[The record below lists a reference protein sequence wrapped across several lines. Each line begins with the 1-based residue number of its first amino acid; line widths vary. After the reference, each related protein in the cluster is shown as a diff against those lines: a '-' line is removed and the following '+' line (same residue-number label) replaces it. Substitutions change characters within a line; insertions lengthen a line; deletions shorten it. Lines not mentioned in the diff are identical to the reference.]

1 MAKERFRGSRLWI
14 VAGMLVLACGPGAAV
29 SHAADGAIG
38 QWRFD
43 EGVGQVAFDDGPFAL
58 DGRLGAQPGADA
70 GDPQRIPGAS
80 GGALRFDGTQFVR
93 LPQAGELQP
102 ARLTVEAVVRGDTAP
117 GPFRYV
123 LSQGAD
129 ACFAGS
135 YGLYTGGADGMAFYV
150 YDGSRFVVSPTAAPE
165 DVWNGRWH
173 HVAGVF
179 DGSTLRLY
187 VDGRPVG
194 DPTPAPLS
202 IAYALTSTD
211 AYIGIYQGSCRLAL
225 RGDVDLVREWA
236 QPLDGGAIAALAD
249 AALASPAITPPSG
262 ADPGA
267 VPAAP
272 PPGGPERPPLTPAA
286 PGGPIVATQPAGGAD
301 AVPAAGRGG
310 PVVARACVVRS
321 SPSRL
326 RAKAA
331 AVVSVRVALRK
342 RALRKTRV
350 LATTGA
356 GKTIRVLARGR
367 TRSDGRVRL
376 KLRVPSR
383 GTVHLRVPDRRE
395 CAALALK
402 VTRRR

>member
-1 MAKERFRGSRLWI
+1 MAKGRVWQGILG
-14 VAGMLVLACGPGAAV
+14 VVLVLACGPGVAV
-29 SHAADGAIG
+29 SNADGVIG

-43 EGVGQVAFDDGPFAL
+43 EGFGQVAFDDGPFAL
-58 DGRLGAQPGADA
+58 DGRLGALPGVDA

-80 GGALRFDGTQFVR
+80 GGALRFDGDAFVR
-93 LPQAGELQP
+93 LPQAAELRP
-102 ARLTVEAVVRGDTAP
+102 AHMTVEAVVRGDEPP

-123 LSQGAD
+123 MSQGAD

-150 YDGSRFVVSPTAAPE
+150 YDGTRYVVSATADPG
-165 DVWNGRWH
+165 DVWNGQWH

-194 DPTPAPLS
+194 DPTPAQLS
-202 IAYALTSTD
+202 IAYTLTSTE
-211 AYIGIYQGSCRLAL
+211 AYFGIYQGSCQLAL

-236 QPLDGGAIAALAD
+236 QPLDGGAIASLSDRALA
-249 AALASPAITPPSG
+249 APATPPPPG

-267 VPAAP
+267 VPVAP
-272 PPGGPERPPLTPAA
+272 PAGGLERPPLTPAA
-286 PGGPIVATQPAGGAD
+286 PGGTIDATRPVSGEGAGPA
-301 AVPAAGRGG
+301 VGRGG
-310 PVVARACVVRS
+310 PVVARACEVRS
-321 SPSRL
+321 SPTRL
-326 RAKAA
+326 RARAA

-342 RALRKTRV
+342 RALRNARV
-350 LATTGA
+350 VATTGA
-356 GKTIRVLARGR
+356 GKKVRVLARGR

-376 KLRVPSR
+376 KVRAPSR
-383 GTVHLRVPDRRE
+383 GTVRLRVPDRRE
-395 CAALALK
+395 CAAVALQ